1 MASRPAVRGCYGRN
15 PKTGKKV
22 GERHRW
28 PNGWGK
34 GRCEF
39 CGKFLE
45 DVLEKPA
52 KPDPATLPL
61 DVILERAKRPE
72 KPAHC
77 VYPHCKCKE
86 PRWCYDKAPAGVL
99 VPAEGQQQ

>member
-1 MASRPAVRGCYGRN
+1 VTNRPAVRGCFGRN
-15 PKTGKKV
+15 PKTGKNV

-34 GRCEF
+34 GSCEF

-45 DVLEKPA
+45 DVLEKPGKA
-52 KPDPATLPL
+52 APADLPL
-61 DVILERAKRPE
+61 DVVLERTKLRG

-77 VYPHCKCKE
+77 VYPHCTCKE
-86 PRWCYDKAPAGVL
+86 PRWCYDGPPKGACGV
-99 VPAEGQQQ
+99 GGNDGR

>member
-1 MASRPAVRGCYGRN
+1 MADRPALRACFGRS

-28 PNGWGK
+28 PSGWGK

-39 CGKFLE
+39 CGKFLQ
-45 DVLEKPA
+45 DVLERPA
-52 KPDPATLPL
+52 VANATDLPL
-61 DVILERAKRPE
+61 EVVLERTQRTE

-77 VYPHCKCKE
+77 VYPHCKCNE
-86 PRWCYDKAPAGVL
+86 PRWCYDKAPATRML
-99 VPAEGQQQ
+99 EENTK